1 MLVRKIDVEYRDGE
15 DVRRMPSCFLWDEES
30 DFVYVTHGMLCAL
43 FSNRYRKLE
52 VRGSE
57 GVKVGE
63 TQSQCVT
70 HFQFVKKMLSKGCE
84 ASGRTVK
91 IVRVRELR
99 RDRHTIK
106 SQKIAGRTAE
116 WCRLFWEEDGGGV
129 REENVD
135 CVRVLLKELN
145 SAYWEH
151 VSSFLLGDCMG
162 VRHRKGFFD
171 E

>member
-1 MLVRKIDVEYRDGE
+1 MQKCSKVQYGAVKKCSKSAVWCSKKVQSGRGGLHFTRPGWKSSKVATKKPADG
-15 DVRRMPSCFLWDEES
+15 R
-30 DFVYVTHGMLCAL
+30 
-43 FSNRYRKLE
+43 
-52 VRGSE
+52 
-57 GVKVGE
+57 
-63 TQSQCVT
+63 CVT

-84 ASGRTVK
+84 PSGRTVK
-91 IVRVRELR
+91 IVSVQVLR

-106 SQKIAGRTAE
+106 NQKIAGRTAE

-135 CVRVLLKELN
+135 CVRVRLKELN